1 LISPNAAKTVVTGS
15 ALLFTAT
22 PNTGYGVSGWLLD
35 GNIVQAGKTTYTLS
49 NIAANHT
56 VQVRFGVQ
64 TFSVTPTAG
73 ANGLISP
80 NAAKRV
86 VYGSALLFTATPGS
100 GYVVTDW
107 SVDGNIV
114 QTGKMTYTLSNITA
128 DHTVFVTFNPLSC
141 NITPSAGAN
150 GNISP
155 NTAQTVP
162 AGTSLSFTATPNT
175 GYGISGWLLDGNIV
189 QVGGS
194 TYTLNN
200 IIADHT
206 VLVKY
211 GVLTYTVVPST
222 DGNGTVSPSAA
233 KTVTYGAAILYTA
246 VPSTGYSVG
255 IWALD
260 GALVQ
265 TGGTTYTLRN
275 ITTNHSISV
284 TFNSVTTSSRGTQ

>member
-1 LISPNAAKTVVTGS
+1 
-15 ALLFTAT
+15 
-22 PNTGYGVSGWLLD
+22 
-35 GNIVQAGKTTYTLS
+35 
-49 NIAANHT
+49 
-56 VQVRFGVQ
+56 
-64 TFSVTPTAG
+64 
-73 ANGLISP
+73 
-80 NAAKRV
+80 
-86 VYGSALLFTATPGS
+86 
-100 GYVVTDW
+100 
-107 SVDGNIV
+107 
-114 QTGKMTYTLSNITA
+114 
-128 DHTVFVTFNPLSC
+128 
-141 NITPSAGAN
+141 
-150 GNISP
+150 
-155 NTAQTVP
+155 
-162 AGTSLSFTATPNT
+162 
-175 GYGISGWLLDGNIV
+175 V